1 MLAFR
6 LANSALPRPR
16 AGEGSLAKDVFGSI
30 QKELGD
36 ERKSLG
42 GKYRDIFIGRPG
54 PVAFMKYALLA
65 WLSRFQGAIGY
76 ALRKVFYP
84 LLLGEVGRGVVFGRY
99 LTFRHPHK
107 IRIGAGTVIDDFAVL
122 DAKGE
127 ENDGIRVG
135 TQAYIGRNAI
145 LSCKEGSIRLGD
157 FTNISA
163 NCTLLSET
171 EIVLGQY
178 CFLAGNCYIVAGG
191 NHSFVDVSK
200 PIMLQPSLAKGGI
213 RIGDDVW
220 LGAGVIVLDGVTIGS
235 HSVVGAG
242 SVVTVPLPDYAF
254 ARGSRALKIED
265 RRGASPAE
273 K

>member
-1 MLAFR
+1 M
-6 LANSALPRPR
+6 
-16 AGEGSLAKDVFGSI
+16 AKDVYGSI

-36 ERKSLG
+36 GRKSLG
-42 GKYRDIFIGRPG
+42 GKYKDIFVGRRG
-54 PVAFMKYALLA
+54 PIAFLKYELLT
-65 WLSRFQGAIGY
+65 WLSGFPGAFGY
-76 ALRKVFYP
+76 ALRKALYP
-84 LLLGEVGRGVVFGRY
+84 SLLAEVGKGVVFGRH

-107 IRIGAGTVIDDFAVL
+107 IRIGTGTVIDDFAVL

-135 TQAYIGRNAI
+135 AYAYIGRNAI

-157 FTNISA
+157 RTNISA

-171 EIVLGQY
+171 EISLGRY
-178 CFLAGNCYIVAGG
+178 CFLAGNCYLVAGG
-191 NHSFVDVSK
+191 NHSFADVSK

-242 SVVTVPLPDYAF
+242 SVVSGPLAEYTF
-254 ARGSRALKIED
+254 ARGARTLKIQD
-265 RRGASPAE
+265 RRG
-273 K
+273 

>member
-1 MLAFR
+1 M
-6 LANSALPRPR
+6 
-16 AGEGSLAKDVFGSI
+16 AKDVFGSI

-36 ERKSLG
+36 GGKSLG
-42 GKYRDIFIGRPG
+42 NKYRDIFVGRRG
-54 PVAFMKYALLA
+54 PVALLKYEFLTRLSGASGAL
-65 WLSRFQGAIGY
+65 GY

-84 LLLGEVGRGVVFGRY
+84 HLLGEVGKGVVFGRY

-127 ENDGIRVG
+127 DNDGIRIGEQV
-135 TQAYIGRNAI
+135 YIGRNAI

-157 FTNISA
+157 HSNISA

-171 EIVLGQY
+171 EIRLGRY
-178 CFLAGNCYIVAGG
+178 CFLAGNCYLVAGG
-191 NHSFVDVSK
+191 NHSFADVSK

-213 RIGDDVW
+213 RIGEDVW
-220 LGAGVIVLDGVTIGS
+220 LGAGVIVLDGVSIGS

-242 SVVTVPLPDYAF
+242 SVVSSPLAEYAF
-254 ARGSRALKIED
+254 ARGARILKVQD
-265 RRGASPAE
+265 RRG
-273 K
+273 